1 MSSPDV
7 RLEELVPWGG
17 TGLLIMK
24 DQKKGWLRWEKR
36 YPLNLYSSVHQLY
49 HSKAGREEKMEKEK
63 LRELHYLT
71 ALTYFSQQIRSQGV
85 LPGVKE
91 KVIGYGV

>member
-1 MSSPDV
+1 MGRDRPFDNEGPKERV
-7 RLEELVPWGG
+7 VKVGKE
-17 TGLLIMK
+17 I
-24 DQKKGWLRWEKR
+24 
-36 YPLNLYSSVHQLY
+36 PLNLHSSVHQLY
-49 HSKAGREEKMEKEK
+49 HNKTGTEEKMEKEK